1 MQRSPTSPVPRVA
14 WAGQVPLTELPAPD
28 GTGGTASGES
38 ATSSGLK
45 LYGRADEPTR
55 AAIERELERLHWQR
69 RQDMYL
75 RWAGLVSGLVIAL
88 SFLSAGTW
96 LIVSGHSVEG
106 SLIASVDIVALVTV
120 FVVQVRS
127 RRDA

>member
-1 MQRSPTSPVPRVA
+1 MPRDVRAGEMPV
-14 WAGQVPLTELPAPD
+14 TEPSAPD
-28 GTGGTASGES
+28 VTGEAASP
-38 ATSSGLK
+38 TSSGLQ
-45 LYGRADEPTR
+45 LYGRSDEPTR

-96 LIVSGHSVEG
+96 LIVAGHSAEG

>member
-1 MQRSPTSPVPRVA
+1 MPRVA
-14 WAGQVPLTELPAPD
+14 WAGQAPVTEPTAPD
-28 GTGGTASGES
+28 VTGEAEP
-38 ATSSGLK
+38 ATSSGLQ
-45 LYGRADEPTR
+45 LYGRADKPTR

-96 LIVSGHSVEG
+96 LIVSGHGVEG

-127 RRDA
+127 RRDG

>member
-1 MQRSPTSPVPRVA
+1 MTEPAVPA
-14 WAGQVPLTELPAPD
+14 TDAGLE
-28 GTGGTASGES
+28 
-38 ATSSGLK
+38 
-45 LYGRADEPTR
+45 LYGRSDKATR

-75 RWAGLVSGLVIAL
+75 RWAGLISGLVIAL
-88 SFLSAGTW
+88 SFLGAGTW
-96 LIVSGHSVEG
+96 LIVTGHGVEG

>member
-1 MQRSPTSPVPRVA
+1 VTEPTA
-14 WAGQVPLTELPAPD
+14 PASAVDAP
-28 GTGGTASGES
+28 AEP
-38 ATSSGLK
+38 ATSSGLH
-45 LYGRADEPTR
+45 LYSQSDKPTR

-69 RQDMYL
+69 RQDIYL

-96 LIVSGHSVEG
+96 LIVSGHSAEG

-127 RRDA
+127 RRDG